1 MWELFFLISF
11 LVNVI
16 GLFYIRWLLK
26 TLATINQDVGNL
38 NDMIFDF
45 NSHIKSVYELEMFYG
60 DETLKFLID
69 HTVSIGNILEDY
81 EDPEFF
87 LEEFEEEDVPQQE
100 ENTNA
105 ETPEPQQKDV
115 FYAGT
120 RRRDS

>member
-1 MWELFFLISF
+1 MWELFFLVSF

-60 DETLKFLID
+60 DETLKSLMNHASELSKTIENLDLIL
-69 HTVSIGNILEDY
+69 TET
-81 EDPEFF
+81 
-87 LEEFEEEDVPQQE
+87 EEQDEVEGQIDAQ
-100 ENTNA
+100 
-105 ETPEPQQKDV
+105 
-115 FYAGT
+115 
-120 RRRDS
+120 S